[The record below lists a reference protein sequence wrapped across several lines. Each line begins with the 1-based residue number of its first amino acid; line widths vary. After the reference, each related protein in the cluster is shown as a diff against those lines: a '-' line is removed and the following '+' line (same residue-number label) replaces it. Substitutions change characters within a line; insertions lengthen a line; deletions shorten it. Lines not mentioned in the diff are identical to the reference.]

1 MAGMQRL
8 TTAVLSLVVAV
19 LAVSSLDTHGNLA
32 LVGATFAALLLL
44 GLALRGGAGRLQALR
59 VAAVSVAAHDERRL
73 HGAFR
78 CQSSPD
84 APGRPRPR
92 APGRSARP
100 AA

>member
-1 MAGMQRL
+1 MQRL
-8 TTAVLSLVVAV
+8 TTAVLTLVVAV
-19 LAVSSLDTHGNLA
+19 LAVSQLDSHGNLA
-32 LVGATFAALLLL
+32 LVGATVAALLLL
-44 GLALRGGAGRLQALR
+44 GLALRDGGGRLRALR
-59 VAAVSVAAHDERRL
+59 LATVNGPAHDERRL

-100 AA
+100 VA

>member
-1 MAGMQRL
+1 MQRL
-8 TTAVLSLVVAV
+8 TTAVLSLVVAL
-19 LAVSSLDTHGNLA
+19 LAVSSLDAHANVA
-32 LVGATFAALLLL
+32 LVGAAVAAALLL
-44 GLALRGGAGRLQALR
+44 GLALRDGAGRLRVLR
-59 VAAVSVAAHDERRL
+59 VVATPGPAHDERRL
-73 HGAFR
+73 HGAYR

>member
-1 MAGMQRL
+1 MQRL

-19 LAVSSLDTHGNLA
+19 LAVSSLDPHGNPA
-32 LVGATFAALLLL
+32 LVGATVGVLLLL
-44 GLALRGGAGRLQALR
+44 GLALREGGGRLQPLR
-59 VAAVSVAAHDERRL
+59 VVADSGPAHDERRL

-78 CQSSPD
+78 CQSNPD